1 VVGAAPK
8 AGGGER
14 AGAATEP
21 NTDPE
26 LKTLAEVASVV
37 AGAEPKAPKVAAV
50 VSTAPNGA
58 ETVVALVAI
67 APNKPEVVVAVA
79 AELNGAAEVAAV
91 VSVELPNRELE
102 MPKSPVEGVAL
113 VSDVVMGVMVRPEGV
128 LRRAGAGL
136 VAAAAAAGRVANK
149 KLEVAAGVA
158 LKGAGV
164 DAVVV
169 VGVVTAGVVAGG
181 VDAGVVGGAVEAGAE
196 PKMETPLLA
205 DDPNEKAVA
214 PVEGAE
220 TAPKANLGVV
230 LEAAVEAGVANRVV
244 PEKRLGLDAGVAKK
258 LLLVSGVAR
267 GDEERALRVAEG
279 VGEAGLACRIE
290 ARIGD
295 ASLSTKIRK
304 QGWV

>member
-1 VVGAAPK
+1 VGAAPK
-8 AGGGER
+8 AGGGDR

-37 AGAEPKAPKVAAV
+37 AGAKPKAPREAAV
-50 VSTAPNGA
+50 VVTAPNGA
-58 ETVVALVAI
+58 ETAVALVAT
-67 APNKPEVVVAVA
+67 APNMPDAVVAVA
-79 AELNGAAEVAAV
+79 AELNGAAEVAVV

-102 MPKSPVEGVAL
+102 MPKRPAEGVSL
-113 VSDVVMGVMVRPEGV
+113 VSDVVMGVIVRPEGV

-136 VAAAAAAGRVANK
+136 VAAAAAGRVTNE
-149 KLEVAAGVA
+149 KLEVAEGVA

-181 VDAGVVGGAVEAGAE
+181 VDAGVLGGAVEAGAE
-196 PKMETPLLA
+196 PKMETPLLVE
-205 DDPNEKAVA
+205 DPNEKAVA
-214 PVEGAE
+214 PVDGVV

-230 LEAAVEAGVANRVV
+230 LEAAVEVGVANRVD
-244 PEKRLGLDAGVAKK
+244 PEKRLGLDEAVEKK

-267 GDEERALRVAEG
+267 GDEERGTALGVADG

-295 ASLSTKIRK
+295 DSLSTRIRK
-304 QGWV
+304 QVRV